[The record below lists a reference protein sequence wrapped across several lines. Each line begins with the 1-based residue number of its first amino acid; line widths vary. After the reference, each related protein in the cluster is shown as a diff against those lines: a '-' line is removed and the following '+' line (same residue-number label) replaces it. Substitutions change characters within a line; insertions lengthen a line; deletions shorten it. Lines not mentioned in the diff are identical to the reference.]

1 MGAQVLDQGGL
12 KVYLRGSETTEIGGF
27 DHSALFVL
35 DGVVTDRIDHI
46 NPKDVKSVT
55 LLKGSEANL
64 YGSRAAYGAV
74 LIETKK

>member
-1 MGAQVLDQGGL
+1 MNQSGL
-12 KVYLRGSETTEIGGF
+12 KVYIRGSETTQGIGGF

-35 DGVVTDRIDHI
+35 DGVATDRIDHI

-55 LLKGSEANL
+55 LLKGTEANL

-74 LIETKK
+74 LIETK